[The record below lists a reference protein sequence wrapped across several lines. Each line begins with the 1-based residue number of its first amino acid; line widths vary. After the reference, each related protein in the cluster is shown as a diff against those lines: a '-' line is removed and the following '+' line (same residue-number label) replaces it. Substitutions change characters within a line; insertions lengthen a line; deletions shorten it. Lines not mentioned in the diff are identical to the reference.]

1 MTTKSGALSANEAGR
16 YDQTLGLE
24 QTARVEGLRSLA
36 CMSEGLLTTVVEN
49 IPAVVFAKDAHSG
62 RFILLNRAGE
72 ELLGVPRTA
81 IIGKTDHEFFAKE
94 EADRFM
100 ARDQR
105 ALESRQPQVVE
116 EEPVHTPHNG
126 IRCLRTRIIAVRD
139 GNGAPRL
146 LLGISEDI
154 TEQKLAGE
162 RMRYMAHHDGLTSLA
177 NRALFRQ
184 QLDAAMTEF
193 RRAGRKVTLYF
204 FDLDGFKKINDTLGH
219 PTGDALL
226 RMLADRLRQCAGDG
240 DTVARVGG
248 DEFAILHPAS
258 PMAKDETALAHELVR
273 RVSKPYDIGGNRLT
287 VTASVGISSAGE
299 TCADSDRMLRNAD
312 VALYRAKEGGRNAFR
327 FYDPSMDHR
336 LEEKRA
342 RELAVRNALA
352 RGEFEVHY
360 QPYVSVINE
369 RICGLEALLRW
380 RHPEHGLLPPSE
392 FIPVAEEAGFIGT
405 LGEWVLRKACEDA
418 AQWPVY
424 IRLAVNISPSQCN
437 ASLTQTVMSALA
449 MSRLSPGQLELEI
462 TESALLQDS
471 STTVSVL
478 HQLRGLGVKISMDD
492 FGTGYSSL
500 SYLRS
505 FPFDKI
511 KIDKSFVKDVL
522 TDSDSLAIVRA
533 VAGLGASFGVP
544 TTAEGVETVE
554 QFEQVRAAGCTH
566 VQGFYFGRPMP
577 LDDVLQVLHRRRAA
591 IRKPGYA

>member
-1 MTTKSGALSANEAGR
+1 MTTKSGSAVSSNEAAR
-16 YDQTLGLE
+16 FDHGLAPE
-24 QTARVEGLRSLA
+24 QASVEQLRSLLGT
-36 CMSEGLLTTVVEN
+36 SEGFLTTVVEN
-49 IPAVVFAKDAHSG
+49 IPAVVFTKDAHTG
-62 RFILLNRAGE
+62 RFILVNRAGE
-72 ELLGVPRTA
+72 EFLGVPRSA
-81 IIGKTDHEFFAKE
+81 IIGKTDHEVFAKE
-94 EADRFM
+94 EADRFV

-105 ALESRQPQVVE
+105 ALQSRQPQVVE

-126 IRCLRTRIIAVRD
+126 IRCLRTRVIAVRD
-139 GNGAPRL
+139 SLGHPHL

-184 QLDAAMTEF
+184 QLDAAMSEF
-193 RRAGRKVTLYF
+193 RRTGRKVTLYF

-219 PTGDALL
+219 PIGDALL
-226 RMLADRLRQCAGDG
+226 RMLADRVRQCAGDG
-240 DTVARVGG
+240 DTVARLGG

-258 PMAKDETALAHELVR
+258 PLAKDETALARELVQR
-273 RVSKPYDIGGNRLT
+273 ISKPYDIGGNRLT
-287 VTASVGISSAGE
+287 VTASIGVSSSGE
-299 TCADSDRMLRNAD
+299 ACADSDRMLRNSD
-312 VALYRAKEGGRNAFR
+312 VALYRAKESGRNAFR
-327 FYDPSMDHR
+327 FYDPSMDHH

-342 RELAVRNALA
+342 KELAVRNALA

-360 QPYVSVINE
+360 QPFVSVINE

-380 RHPEHGLLPPSE
+380 RHPERGLLPPAE

-418 AQWPVY
+418 AGWPVY
-424 IRLAVNISPSQCN
+424 IGLAVNISPSQCN
-437 ASLTQTVMSALA
+437 AALTQTIMSALA

-577 LDDVLQVLHRRRAA
+577 LGEVMQVLHKRRTN
-591 IRKPGYA
+591 IRKPGY

>member
-1 MTTKSGALSANEAGR
+1 MTTKSGSALSSNESAR
-16 YDQTLGLE
+16 CDRAPE
-24 QTARVEGLRSLA
+24 PASRVEPLRSLLGT
-36 CMSEGLLTTVVEN
+36 SETFLTTVVEN
-49 IPAVVFAKDAHSG
+49 IPAVVFAKDAHTG
-62 RFILLNRAGE
+62 RFILVNRVGE
-72 ELLGVPRTA
+72 EFLGVPRSA
-81 IIGKTDHEFFAKE
+81 IIGKTDHDIFAKE
-94 EADRFM
+94 EADRFV

-105 ALESRQPQVVE
+105 ALQSRQPQVVE

-126 IRCLRTRIIAVRD
+126 IRCLRTRVIAVRD
-139 GNGAPRL
+139 SLGRAHL

-184 QLDAAMTEF
+184 RLDAAMTEF
-193 RRAGRKVTLYF
+193 RRTGRKITLYF

-219 PTGDALL
+219 PIGDALL
-226 RMLADRLRQCAGDG
+226 RMLADRIRQCAGDG
-240 DTVARVGG
+240 DTVARLGG
-248 DEFAILHPAS
+248 DEFAIVHPAS
-258 PMAKDETALAHELVR
+258 SMAKDETALARELVQR
-273 RVSKPYDIGGNRLT
+273 ISKPYDIGGNRLT
-287 VTASVGISSAGE
+287 VTASVGVSSSGE
-299 TCADSDRMLRNAD
+299 VCADSDRMLRNAD
-312 VALYRAKEGGRNAFR
+312 VALYRAKEGGRNTFR

-342 RELAVRNALA
+342 KELAVRNALA

-360 QPYVSVINE
+360 QPFVSVINE

-380 RHPEHGLLPPSE
+380 RHPEHGLLPPAE

-418 AQWPVY
+418 AGWPVY
-424 IRLAVNISPSQCN
+424 IGLAVNISPSQCN
-437 ASLTQTVMSALA
+437 AALPQTVMSALA
-449 MSRLSPGQLELEI
+449 MSRLSPAQLELEI

-478 HQLRGLGVKISMDD
+478 HQLRGFGVKISMDD

-511 KIDKSFVKDVL
+511 KIDKSFVQDVL
-522 TDSDSLAIVRA
+522 TDADSLAIVRA

-554 QFEQVRAAGCTH
+554 QLEEVRRAGCTH
-566 VQGFYFGRPMP
+566 VQGYYFGRPMP
-577 LDDVLQVLHRRRAA
+577 LDEVLQVLNRRRAA
-591 IRKPGYA
+591 IRKSGYA